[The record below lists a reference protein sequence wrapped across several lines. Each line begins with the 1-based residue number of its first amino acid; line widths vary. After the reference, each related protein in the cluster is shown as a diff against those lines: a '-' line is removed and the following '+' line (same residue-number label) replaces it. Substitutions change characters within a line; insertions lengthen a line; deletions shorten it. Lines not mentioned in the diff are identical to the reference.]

1 MVQPYIPQAMDGI
14 EGALKAHLDSPLQP
28 GEVRQVIQI
37 MNGGDGQL
45 YILDAFVD
53 GHDKVVRIENA
64 TPART
69 FLEQIIQSV
78 ITKQ

>member
-45 YILDAFVD
+45 YILDVFLD
-53 GHDKVVRIENA
+53 NQDRIVRFENSI
-64 TPART
+64 PART
-69 FLEQIIQSV
+69 FLETIIQSV